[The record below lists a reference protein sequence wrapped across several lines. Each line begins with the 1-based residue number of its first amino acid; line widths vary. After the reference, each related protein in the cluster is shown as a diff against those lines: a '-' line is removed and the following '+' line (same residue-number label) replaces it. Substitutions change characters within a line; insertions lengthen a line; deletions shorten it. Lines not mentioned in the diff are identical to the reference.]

1 MIVNITRVTTFA
13 RNILRVVGVPYGS
26 GATQTHSAAV
36 LQAAAL
42 NLEMLQPF
50 SLTRDSVVMT
60 STGFRY
66 LGLSSGPPTP
76 V

>member
-1 MIVNITRVTTFA
+1 MIVNITRVTTFT

-60 STGFRY
+60 SMGFRC